1 MQFFTDQSSC
11 GLPGSSR
18 KTKSR
23 FTSASKNRSSQ
34 GSALSLGQW
43 SAEPTPKHKQK
54 RNDKGSLG
62 HSNISGKTSEG
73 SQARG
78 AESNTTTSEMPQS
91 SSKKKKKVKIVE

>member
-1 MQFFTDQSSC
+1 M
-11 GLPGSSR
+11 
-18 KTKSR
+18 SR

-54 RNDKGSLG
+54 REDDSGLG
-62 HSNISGKTSEG
+62 HSNVSGKSSEG

-78 AESNTTTSEMPQS
+78 ADSNTTSDVPQTAAEK
-91 SSKKKKKVKIVE
+91 SKKKKKVKIVE